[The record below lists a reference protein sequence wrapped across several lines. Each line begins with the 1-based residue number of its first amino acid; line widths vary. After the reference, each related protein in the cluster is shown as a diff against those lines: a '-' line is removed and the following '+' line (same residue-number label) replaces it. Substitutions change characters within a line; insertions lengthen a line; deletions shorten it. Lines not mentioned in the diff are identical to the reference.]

1 MSWLLMIS
9 ALLTMRLVIT
19 FNVLSLTAAISNCL
33 KGAGAQVKSHDK
45 AQKEVKPEPMKNVVI
60 FN

>member
-45 AQKEVKPEPMKNVVI
+45 AQKEVKPDPM
-60 FN
+60 